1 MRIVGHRF
9 FPIVVLALLGTAAYW
24 NSLHAPFV
32 FDDLDSIQRNGSV
45 RFQDYFKYNPRLYLQ
60 PRSLLFLT
68 FAFNQWLSG
77 QNVFSY
83 HAVNL
88 FLHVVNALLVFWI
101 ASGILR
107 KITSAPSDS
116 RMYALQAAAFF
127 LCHPVQTESVTYI
140 SSRSELLSTLFYL
153 IGFLVFVLWPEG
165 QVGFL
170 CS

>member
-45 RFQDYFKYNPRLYLQ
+45 RFQDYLRYNPALYLQ

-83 HAVNL
+83 HIINL
-88 FLHVVNALLVFWI
+88 FLHVISGLLVFVI
-101 ASGILR
+101 SLRIFRNLRSSSSPSFEASPCR
-107 KITSAPSDS
+107 DRASSPVSA
-116 RMYALQAAAFF
+116 R
-127 LCHPVQTESVTYI
+127 E
-140 SSRSELLSTLFYL
+140 
-153 IGFLVFVLWPEG
+153 
-165 QVGFL
+165 
-170 CS
+170 